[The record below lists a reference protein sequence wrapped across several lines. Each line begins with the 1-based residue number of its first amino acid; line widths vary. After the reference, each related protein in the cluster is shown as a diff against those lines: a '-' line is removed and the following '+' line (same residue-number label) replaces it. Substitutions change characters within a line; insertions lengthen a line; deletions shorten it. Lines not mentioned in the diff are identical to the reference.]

1 MQTFLEFYQREIQ
14 PRIAEIDI
22 FLKTEPQPYELGQVA
37 QLLCLTTTELSN
49 ILEQEKLAIITKGT
63 FLHLMQISP
72 SPFCKMFRREV
83 SCGMSAQYSVQE
95 ISYIYDLALK
105 DVEAAAEKIGK
116 KRFSSSDLP
125 HLFGEIFISDKQYRL

>member
-14 PRIAEIDI
+14 PRIGAIDV
-22 FLKTEPQPYELGQVA
+22 FLKTEPQPYDLGQVA
-37 QLLCLTTTELSN
+37 DLLCLSTTELLK
-49 ILEQEKLAIITKGT
+49 IMEQEKFAIIMKGT

-83 SCGMSAQYSVQE
+83 SRGMASAYSVQD

-105 DVEAAAEKIGK
+105 DVEVAAEKIGK
-116 KRFSSSDLP
+116 CCFSSGELP
-125 HLFGEIFISDKQYRL
+125 LLFEEIFISDKQYRL